1 MIVDTLQVIRR
12 TTENKFSRFQRSE
25 KNPLSAASRLST
37 DGYAPVHV
45 SPKFK
50 LSKEDAA
57 FTIGSCFARNVEWKL
72 MHLGVNVLTSD
83 FKLAAEYYS
92 TSTESTQGHRGVLN
106 KYNPHS
112 MRTEV
117 LRSLGELDELP
128 DEGFIQVGD
137 EKWIDPQASSI
148 APNSLGEIRY
158 VRSLLN
164 EVNGR
169 VRNASVVF
177 ITLGLTE
184 TWYDRQTGLSLN
196 QAPNMQIVRRMPD
209 RFYFKN
215 SDWPETV
222 SNIEDII
229 AAIGRANPE
238 TKIILTVSPVPL
250 GTTFTGEDVITAN
263 AYSKSTLLSAA
274 RTVANRY
281 GHVDYFPSY
290 EIATNTSRAL
300 AFQEDGIHVVN
311 DMVAYIMETFTE
323 AYFS

>member
-1 MIVDTLQVIRR
+1 
-12 TTENKFSRFQRSE
+12 
-25 KNPLSAASRLST
+25 
-37 DGYAPVHV
+37 
-45 SPKFK
+45 
-50 LSKEDAA
+50 
-57 FTIGSCFARNVEWKL
+57 